1 MGTMYMMIGLPGSG
15 KSTIANEIGKE
26 LGIPVVSS
34 DEVRKEVTSSE
45 EDFSK
50 DGYIWGEV
58 IPNKLKSALLKGD
71 VIFDATNLRV
81 RDRNKTKKAIGLEHE
96 YQAIYVDV
104 PLEICI
110 ERQGNRDRKVPPERI
125 EEMYKEMVPPTI
137 GENFSQIYTVN
148 VFEDFLHLKGIYNNI
163 ESNSYKSLD

>member
-26 LGIPVVSS
+26 LGIPIVSS

-50 DGYIWGEV
+50 DGYIWGKV

-104 PLEICI
+104 PLETCI

-125 EEMYKEMVPPTI
+125 KEMYNEMVAPTTKE
-137 GENFSQIYTVN
+137 GFVE
-148 VFEDFLHLKGIYNNI
+148 VFVVREAREFL
-163 ESNSYKSLD
+163 ESNQYLSPEP

>member
-1 MGTMYMMIGLPGSG
+1 MGIVYMMIGVPGSG
-15 KSTIANEIGKE
+15 KSTIASEIGQK
-26 LGIPVVSS
+26 LGVPVVSS
-34 DEVRKEVTSSE
+34 DEVRKEVTGSE

-50 DGYIWGEV
+50 DGYIWGDV
-58 IPNKLKSALLKGD
+58 IPNKLKSALLEGD

-104 PLEICI
+104 PLETCI

-125 EEMYKEMVPPTI
+125 VEMYEGMAFPTR
-137 GENFSQIYTVN
+137 EEQFKQVFVVTSAADFFELLNFD
-148 VFEDFLHLKGIYNNI
+148 E
-163 ESNSYKSLD
+163 YKCRE

>member
-26 LGIPVVSS
+26 LRIPVVSS
-34 DEVRKEVTSSE
+34 DEVRKEVTGSE

-104 PLEICI
+104 PLETCI

-125 EEMYKEMVPPTI
+125 EEMHNEMVAPTTKE
-137 GENFSQIYTVN
+137 GFAE
-148 VFEDFLHLKGIYNNI
+148 VFVVREAREFL
-163 ESNSYKSLD
+163 ESNQYLSPEP

>member
-34 DEVRKEVTSSE
+34 DEVRKEVTGSE

-81 RDRNKTKKAIGLEHE
+81 RDRNKTKKAIGLEYE

-104 PLEICI
+104 PLETCI
-110 ERQGNRDRKVPPERI
+110 ERQESRDRKVPPERI
-125 EEMYKEMVPPTI
+125 EEMYNEMVAPTAKE
-137 GENFSQIYTVN
+137 GFNN
-148 VFEDFLHLKGIYNNI
+148 VYIVKDTKECLELKQ
-163 ESNSYKSLD
+163 KHRA